1 VGDAMKIGVYV
12 CECGVNI
19 AATVNVEKVAEH
31 AESLP
36 NVAVSRFYRYMCSD
50 PGQELIKK
58 DIKELKLDRIVVA
71 SCSPRMHEPTFRAVL
86 EEMGLNPYCLEMV
99 NIREQ
104 CSWVHKD
111 KKEATEKAKSLVES
125 AVLRASLLKPLEKK
139 SVGVTHSA
147 LVIGGGIAGIQA
159 ALDIGDMGFKTYLV
173 EKTPS
178 IGGRMAQLDKTFPT
192 MDCSAC
198 ILTPKMVDVGR
209 HKNIELLTY
218 SEVLDVDG
226 YVGNFKVKVRKKPR
240 YIDVEKCTGCG
251 ECVKD
256 CPINVFDEFNM
267 GQGDRK
273 AIYIPF
279 PQAVP
284 QKYTIDKIG
293 EPPCVHAC
301 PAGVN
306 AQGYVALI
314 REGKFQEALDLV
326 RVNNPFPSVC
336 GRICTHICEENCNR
350 NEIDEP
356 VAVRALKRF
365 AADYERKHGRK
376 KKEKK
381 ENEEEKELPGKG
393 RKVAIIGAG
402 PAGLT
407 VAHDLALWGYKP
419 TVFEAL
425 SKPGGMLRVG
435 VPKYR
440 LPEKILDYDIKRI
453 EEDGVEIR
461 TGTPIGPDL
470 TLKDLIN
477 AGYEAIFLAIGTH
490 KSKRLGVEGEDLDG
504 VIHAAGFLHDMG
516 IGRKVDFKDKIVA
529 VIGGGNVA
537 IDSVRTA
544 VRLGAKSA
552 FVIYRRSRSEI
563 PAKKEELAECEKEG
577 ISFYYLAAPTRILGR
592 KGKVAGIECQRMKLG
607 EPDDTGRR
615 RPMPIEGSTFSLD
628 ADIVISAIGQMSVL
642 TSLAETQVQVE
653 VDTKNGILPIATEN
667 LDLKGVYGFTAFLRA
682 LSTGKKIEIG
692 KRIAVVGGGNVA
704 MDVARS
710 ALRIGGEEI
719 HVLCVE
725 SRDEMPAFKQE
736 IKEAEEEGIILHTR
750 RMPKRIIGTA
760 GKAVGVETLKCTSV
774 FDEDGRFNPQ
784 VAPNTE
790 EILEADTIIVAIGQ
804 EVDYTLLKAA
814 DGILVT
820 KGGLL
825 VVDGITQQTNIPGV
839 FAAGDAVSGPGL
851 VIEAIA
857 KGHEAAISI
866 DRYLRGENLKKGR
879 VKKEPIVAPLPEKD
893 FEKLK
898 RVEIPTLPVKERIH
912 SFEEVELEMTEEM
925 AVKEAERCLSCNI
938 CSLCRQC
945 VDACEADAIDH
956 DAEEEVVD
964 LDVGAIVVA
973 TGFNLYDPAEKPEYG
988 YGKFDNVITGLE
1000 FERIVS
1006 ASGPTEGHI
1015 EINGKEPKKVVFIQC
1030 VGSRD
1035 KQSNEYCSRV
1045 CCMYTAKQAHM
1056 VRDKI
1061 PNAELIVYY
1070 TDVRAFGKGFEEFYN
1085 RVQGEDVTYRRRE
1098 LADPIEVKKKGKKV
1112 VVKAKGHPDIDADL
1126 VVLATGI
1133 VPREDTKELARLLN
1147 INQSAD
1153 GFLLEAHPK
1162 LRPVDTFTDGIFLA
1176 GCCQSPKDVPDTVA
1190 QASGAASRACDILS
1204 KKQLMIEAT
1213 VANVNEDLC
1222 RGCGFC
1228 VEACPYKAIELKE
1241 IDRFGNKVI
1250 VATVNEALCK
1260 GCGSCSAACLNGAI
1274 SHLGF
1279 TDGQILTMI
1288 KALGK

>member
-1 VGDAMKIGVYV
+1 MKIGVYV

-19 AATVNVEKVAEH
+19 AATVDVEKVAEY
-31 AESLP
+31 AKTLP

-58 DIKELKLDRIVVA
+58 DIKELKLDRVVVA

-86 EEMGLNPYCLEMV
+86 EDMGLNPYCLEMV

-111 KKEATEKAKSLVES
+111 KANATEKAKSLVEG
-125 AVLRASLLKPLEKK
+125 AIFRASLLSPLEKK
-139 SVGVTHSA
+139 TVGINPKA

-218 SEVLDVDG
+218 SEVIDVDG
-226 YVGNFKVKVRKKPR
+226 YVGNFKVKVRKNPR

-251 ECVKD
+251 ECVNN
-256 CPINVFDEFNM
+256 CPINVTDEFNM

-301 PAGVN
+301 PAGVH

-314 REGKFQEALDLV
+314 KEGKFQEALDLV
-326 RVNNPFPSVC
+326 RVNNPFPGVC

-350 NEIDEP
+350 NEVDEP

-365 AADYERKHGRK
+365 VADYERKHGRK
-376 KKEKK
+376 IKEKK
-381 ENEEEKELPGKG
+381 EEEKELPGKG
-393 RKVAIIGAG
+393 RKVAVVGAG

-440 LPEKILDYDIKRI
+440 LPEDILDYDIKRI

-461 TGTPIGPDL
+461 TSTPIGPDL
-470 TLKDLIN
+470 TLKDLIK
-477 AGYEAIFLAIGTH
+477 AGYEAIFIAIGTH
-490 KSKRLGVEGEDLDG
+490 KSKRLGVEGEELDG
-504 VIHAAGFLHDMG
+504 VIHAAGFLQDMG

-552 FVIYRRSRSEI
+552 FVIYRRSRAEI
-563 PAKKEELAECEKEG
+563 PATREELAECEKEG
-577 ISFYYLAAPTRILGR
+577 ISFYYLAAPKRIIGS
-592 KGKVAGIECQRMKLG
+592 KSKVIGLECQRMKLG
-607 EPDDTGRR
+607 EPDESGRR
-615 RPMPIEGSTFSLD
+615 RPIPIEGSTFTLD

-642 TSLAETQVQVE
+642 TSLAETQVQI
-653 VDTKNGILPIATEN
+653 DLDRKNGVVPIATEG

-682 LSTGKKIEIG
+682 LSIGKKIEVG

-710 ALRIGGEEI
+710 ALRIGGQEI

-725 SRDEMPAFKQE
+725 SREEMPAFKHE
-736 IKEAEEEGIILHTR
+736 VDEAVEEGIILHTR
-750 RMPKRIIGTA
+750 RMPKRIMGVA
-760 GKAVGVETLKCTSV
+760 GKAVGIESLECTSV
-774 FDEDGRFNPQ
+774 FDADGRFNPQ
-784 VAPNTE
+784 VAPDTE
-790 EILEADTIIVAIGQ
+790 EILEADTIFVAIGQ

-814 DGILVT
+814 DGVLVT

-851 VIEAIA
+851 VIDAIA

-866 DRYLRGENLKKGR
+866 DRYLRGEDMKKGR
-879 VKKEPIVAPLPEKD
+879 VKTEPVVAPIPDKVYEKMN
-893 FEKLK
+893 
-898 RVEIPTLPVKERIH
+898 RVKIPTLPVEKRIQ
-912 SFEEVELEMTEEM
+912 SFDEVELEMTEEM
-925 AVKEAERCLSCNI
+925 AKKEAERCLSCNI

-945 VDACEADAIDH
+945 VDACEADAINH
-956 DAEEEVVD
+956 DAQEEIVD

-973 TGFNLYDPAEKPEYG
+973 TGFDLYDPTEKPEYG
-988 YGKFDNVITGLE
+988 YSNYDNVITGLE

-1035 KQSNEYCSRV
+1035 KQTNEYCSRV

-1061 PNAELIVYY
+1061 PKAELIVYY

-1085 RVQGEDVTYRRRE
+1085 RVQGEDVIYRRRE
-1098 LADPIEVKKKGKKV
+1098 LADPIEVNKKGKKV
-1112 VVKAKGHPDIDADL
+1112 VVKAKGHPDVEADL

-1133 VPREDTKELARLLN
+1133 VPRKDTKDLARLLN

-1190 QASGAASRACDILS
+1190 QASGAASRVCDILS

-1213 VANVNEDLC
+1213 VASVDEDLC

-1241 IDRFGNKVI
+1241 IDHFGHKI
-1250 VATVNEALCK
+1250 MVASVNEALCK

-1279 TDGQILTMI
+1279 TDGQILAAI
-1288 KALGK
+1288 KALGR